1 MTEVLVPQQSIIDP
15 SYSPGS
21 QGSYVLIIQISYLS
35 FTYCILEPHSN
46 TILALE
52 DFNVPGSMQSKDNL
66 FSYIEKLPAHFI
78 APDNINTFKSIR
90 VLVENMP
97 ATLVPGPLLD
107 EEQLHTYLDFNI
119 TLKKDDHLQAD
130 KLNNMGGSCIFA
142 MHRELHQALNSYF
155 IRPQIFHHT
164 SSLIEGL
171 LIRFKNMNLDNK
183 IFVNVRQNFQ
193 DIIIFRDGKL
203 RFFNTFEYLT
213 QEDFLYFLL
222 FVSDKFDLNPEQFE
236 LILSGR
242 ITERSEIYN
251 FLYKYIR
258 NISFLGD
265 STGIN
270 LSPAFSKVRLHT
282 YFSLINHYLC
292 AS

>member
-1 MTEVLVPQQSIIDP
+1 MTEVLAPQQSIIDP

-21 QGSYVLIIQISYLS
+21 PGSYVLIIQISGPA

-52 DFNVPGSMQSKDNL
+52 DFDIPGSLQSKDNL
-66 FSYIEKLPAHFI
+66 FSYLEKLPAHLI
-78 APDNINTFKSIR
+78 ASDNINTFKSIR
-90 VLVENMP
+90 VVVENMP

-107 EEQLHTYLDFNI
+107 EEQLHTYLDFN
-119 TLKKDDHLQAD
+119 LSFKKDDHIQAD

-142 MHRELHQALNSYF
+142 LPEELHQALNTYF
-155 IRPQIFHHT
+155 IHPQIFHHN

-183 IFVNVRQNFQ
+183 IFVNVRRNFQ

-203 RFFNTFEYLT
+203 RFFNTFEYMT

-222 FVSDKFDLNPEQFE
+222 FVSDQLDLNPEQFE

-265 STGIN
+265 SPGIN
-270 LSPAFSKVRLHT
+270 LGPAFSKVHLHT